1 MATISSH
8 ILNPVDGTHAD
19 GVQVDCARVES
30 DGTRTAVFSVESGP
44 DGRIGAE
51 VDTSADA
58 PDCEYELAFHTGAY
72 FDANGPAEN
81 ARPIRSLIF
90 RVKLP
95 ADDGKF
101 HIPVIAAPHGYSV
114 WWSK

>member
-1 MATISSH
+1 MERMQAVSRLTARGSKVTARARRSFR
-8 ILNPVDGTHAD
+8 LKAD
-19 GVQVDCARVES
+19 QTDEL
-30 DGTRTAVFSVESGP
+30 EL
-44 DGRIGAE
+44 E

-72 FDANGPAEN
+72 FDAHGPAET
-81 ARPIRSLIF
+81 ARPIRSLVF

-114 WWSK
+114 WWSN